1 MVSARGPK
9 TGSVFL
15 ASLECLPGNQPVH
28 RAQCKV
34 LMNRLGERPAS
45 VRRKLPPL
53 MPPVELDTDY
63 VRPNTPGMT
72 PQELQKVLDDLEA
85 SRSSQNEHRKTSRS
99 CAGSSRIPP

>member
-34 LMNRLGERPAS
+34 LMNRLAAHRC
-45 VRRKLPPL
+45 RR
-53 MPPVELDTDY
+53 ETSF
-63 VRPNTPGMT
+63 GS
-72 PQELQKVLDDLEA
+72 PQVAVLDA
-85 SRSSQNEHRKTSRS
+85 T
-99 CAGSSRIPP
+99 G